1 MSDFNPGAIS
11 CPSTALDRTV
21 IRTWVVGAI
30 ISGVGYGIVCL
41 ICFQC
46 VFFLSK
52 STLASKEQRTRNIF
66 LMFYTIAMLVLSS
79 MAIAANAATTWNV
92 IFDST
97 SFQLKNMNFFNVLGP
112 VGSASFVLTN
122 WASDGI
128 LIWRSI
134 VIYRNCKSTIYRYGC
149 RPLISVL
156 FCYIFVVGI
165 ILIRA
170 VSNSESVLPS
180 GPISYVAVSMSL
192 HVLMTATIV
201 GRLSYFR
208 RISIVTLGSREGKK
222 LISIISMLLESAAII
237 VVIDTIALYTYS
249 ASRYRKRGQELVTK
263 VEEQLD
269 NV

>member
-1 MSDFNPGAIS
+1 MSDFNPGPTS

-52 STLASKEQRTRNIF
+52 SMLTSKEQRTRNIF
-66 LMFYTIAMLVLSS
+66 LIFYTIAMLVLSS
-79 MAIAANAATTWNV
+79 MAIAANADTTWNV

-97 SFQLKNMNFFNVLGP
+97 SFPLKNMNFFNVLGP

-128 LIWRSI
+128 LEII
-134 VIYRNCKSTIYRYGC
+134 
-149 RPLISVL
+149 
-156 FCYIFVVGI
+156 VVGI

-192 HVLMTATIV
+192 HILMTATIV

-249 ASRYRKRGQELVTK
+249 ASRYRERGQELVTK